1 MTQTSPDVVVLRE
14 GTEGLS
20 MRDYADELGARLTDH
35 DVRLARTPEAERRL
49 VKDATVVTGNDLRE
63 DLLARAERLELFAC
77 TYAGTDHLPLDRLA
91 DHDVTVTNAS
101 GIHAPGIAEQVLG
114 YLLTFARRLHVSW
127 EQNRS
132 GVWQHVQSGEL
143 KGSTVT
149 VVGLGAVGTAVVPRL
164 EGFDVDTIGVRHSPK
179 KGGPTDD
186 VLGYEDLHEALA
198 RTDYLVLACPLTDLT
213 RHLID
218 AEALA
223 TLEPS
228 SVVVN
233 VARGPVVN
241 TEALVDALQTNS
253 IRGAALDVTDPE
265 PLPTGH
271 PLWELE
277 EVLVTSHSGGHTPK
291 HWPRLATLVA
301 DNVRT
306 LLEEADDTALTNV
319 VQRG

>member
-20 MRDYADELGARLTDH
+20 MRDYADELGARLPDYN
-35 DVRLARTPEAERRL
+35 VRLARTPEAERRL
-49 VKDATVVTGNDLRE
+49 VKDAPVVTGKDLSD
-63 DLLARAERLELFAC
+63 DLLARAEQLELFAC
-77 TYAGTDHLPLDRLA
+77 TYAGTDHLPLDLLA

-114 YLLTFARRLHVSW
+114 HLLTFARQLHVSW

-132 GVWQHVQSGEL
+132 GIWQHVQSGEL
-143 KGSTVT
+143 KWSTVT
-149 VVGLGAVGTAVVPRL
+149 VVGLGAVGKAVVTRL
-164 EGFDVDTIGVRHSPK
+164 EGFDVDTIGVRHSPE
-179 KGGPTDD
+179 KGGPTDE
-186 VLGYEDLHEALA
+186 VLGYEDLHKALA
-198 RTDYLVLACPLTDLT
+198 QTDYLVLACPLTDLT
-213 RHLID
+213 RNLID

-277 EVLVTSHSGGHTPK
+277 QAIVTSHSGGHTPK
-291 HWPRLATLVA
+291 HWPRLATVVA
-301 DNVRT
+301 DNVRS
-306 LLEEADDTALTNV
+306 LLDQTDEKELENLI
-319 VQRG
+319 QRG

>member
-1 MTQTSPDVVVLRE
+1 MPQASPDVVVLRE

-20 MRDYADELGARLTDH
+20 MRDYADELTARLPNH
-35 DVRLARTPEAERRL
+35 DVRLAKTPESERRL
-49 VKDATVVTGNDLRE
+49 VRDAPVVTGNDLHE

-77 TYAGTDHLPLDRLA
+77 TFAGTDHLPLDLLA
-91 DHDVTVTNAS
+91 DHGVTVTNAS

-132 GVWQHVQSGEL
+132 GVWRHVQSGEL

-149 VVGLGAVGTAVVPRL
+149 VVGLGAVGTAVVTRL
-164 EGFDVDTIGVRHSPK
+164 TGFDVETIGVRHSPK
-179 KGGPTDD
+179 KGGQTDE

-213 RHLID
+213 RQLID

-223 TLEPS
+223 TLEPTS
-228 SVVVN
+228 IVVN
-233 VARGPVVN
+233 VARGPVVE

-253 IRGAALDVTDPE
+253 IGGAALDVTSPE

-271 PLWELE
+271 PLWGLDEAII
-277 EVLVTSHSGGHTPK
+277 TPHSGGHTPK

-319 VQRG
+319 VRHG